1 MVAIADIGG
10 EGAVPLDV
18 MMWELGKR
26 DYIHIKY
33 SIMCLDRFL
42 SYYSSRCSRR
52 SEKHIRKQ
60 GRNLLK
66 RNNSLHTRLKSLVE
80 DG

>member
-42 SYYSSRCSRR
+42 SYYSSCSRR
-52 SEKHIRKQ
+52 SEKHKRE

>member
-42 SYYSSRCSRR
+42 SYYV
-52 SEKHIRKQ
+52 Q
-60 GRNLLK
+60 
-66 RNNSLHTRLKSLVE
+66 
-80 DG
+80 

>member
-10 EGAVPLDV
+10 ESAVPLDV

-52 SEKHIRKQ
+52 SEKHIRKH